1 MQSGYHKMKLIE
13 IYLAKIL
20 LNQILLVIGVLAGIF
35 AFVTL
40 IDQVT
45 YLGTGNYGLIDAFI
59 YVFLSTPRIVYEIFP
74 MAVLVGA
81 ILGLSILALDSELIV
96 IRSSGIS
103 VGQIT
108 AAVLKLGLI
117 LAFIALIIGEF
128 LVPSS
133 ETIAQRGRAE
143 ALERNVE
150 QKSNSGLWM
159 RESNTFVNVG
169 EVLPDLTL
177 RSVKIYQFE
186 EDKSLKKIIFAEKGD
201 YKEDYWSLYDIKQT
215 AIDKNGLASI
225 SEGPK
230 AKWNTPVNPQTMSVF
245 LIHPDQLSIGQLRKY
260 IEHLESNAQ
269 NAKNFELA
277 YWSKLTSPLST
288 CVMLLIAIPFVFG
301 SIRSG
306 SMGRNLFIGIMIGII
321 FFAASKA
328 LGYIV
333 LVYDFSP
340 LAGAILPTFIFAL
353 ASGFLFKRIP

>member
-1 MQSGYHKMKLIE
+1 
-13 IYLAKIL
+13 
-20 LNQILLVIGVLAGIF
+20 
-35 AFVTL
+35 
-40 IDQVT
+40 
-45 YLGTGNYGLIDAFI
+45 
-59 YVFLSTPRIVYEIFP
+59 
-74 MAVLVGA
+74 
-81 ILGLSILALDSELIV
+81 
-96 IRSSGIS
+96 
-103 VGQIT
+103 
-108 AAVLKLGLI
+108 
-117 LAFIALIIGEF
+117 
-128 LVPSS
+128 
-133 ETIAQRGRAE
+133 
-143 ALERNVE
+143 
-150 QKSNSGLWM
+150 
-159 RESNTFVNVG
+159 
-169 EVLPDLTL
+169 
-177 RSVKIYQFE
+177 
-186 EDKSLKKIIFAEKGD
+186 
-201 YKEDYWSLYDIKQT
+201 
-215 AIDKNGLASI
+215 
-225 SEGPK
+225 
-230 AKWNTPVNPQTMSVF
+230 MSVF